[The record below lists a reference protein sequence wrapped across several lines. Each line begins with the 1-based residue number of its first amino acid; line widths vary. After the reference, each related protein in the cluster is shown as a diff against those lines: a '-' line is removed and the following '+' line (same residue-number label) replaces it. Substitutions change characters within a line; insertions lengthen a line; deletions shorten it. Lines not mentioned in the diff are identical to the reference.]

1 MREIIIIGLK
11 FVVTYLEAA
20 AASKK
25 NYFIMLLSLLLLVDA
40 LNYYYYLG
48 LSVRCV
54 VIEAAAEASW
64 SLSFLWYVRGFA
76 RSFLYVRTGCFRMPF
91 SVLLAYF
98 FHSPKDCLTN

>member
-64 SLSFLWYVRGFA
+64 SLSLWYCERFCA
-76 RSFLYVRTGCFRMPF
+76 
-91 SVLLAYF
+91 
-98 FHSPKDCLTN
+98 